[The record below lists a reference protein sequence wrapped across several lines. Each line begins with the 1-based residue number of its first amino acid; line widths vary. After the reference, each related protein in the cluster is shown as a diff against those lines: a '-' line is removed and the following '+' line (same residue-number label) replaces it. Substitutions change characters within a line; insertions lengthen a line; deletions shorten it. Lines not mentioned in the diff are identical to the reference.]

1 MKNNLLQR
9 LVRGRFGTLGVLLGL
24 IAFGSA
30 FFSFRGMAIDATS
43 FMETASASVY
53 AILTGIGI
61 YLFWTGALNIVPTLR
76 SVKHRLLGWAG
87 VGAGLIAILLYSA
100 LMNAT
105 SFRGDAARE
114 HHLLTSIK
122 SAEAN
127 LDERYQAAQELLGLL
142 PDLRN
147 YGRRY
152 AAFAED
158 EFERG
163 IYSSAPG
170 TGAVHVSLLAIAS
183 SLDNLALDIDSY
195 ETNAAAIYSRASA
208 RLTEMRRIRLT
219 DEPLPE
225 RMRAIEQQFDLMGQD
240 LADMDPRIP
249 ASATIRVSSSMVD
262 EINVEG
268 MTYSRNREVATRQ
281 RAALLS
287 LRADVG
293 RASEN
298 LRAAAATIA
307 DGELRLFERFQ
318 PLSATKAVLTY
329 WAQYVP
335 EIAGAI
341 ALDFSPLFLLIL
353 MCVGVYEKTREEL
366 KHDAFASITVEEL
379 IMAGAAGDVVK
390 RSHLSPRGMEAAAQ
404 RTLGFLD
411 NDEDHQKGAK

>member
-1 MKNNLLQR
+1 MENNLLQR
-9 LVRGRFGTLGVLLGL
+9 LVRGNFGTLGVLLGL

-87 VGAGLIAILLYSA
+87 VGAGLVAILLYSA

-122 SAEAN
+122 TAEAS
-127 LDERYQAAQELLGLL
+127 LDENYRAAQQLLGLL
-142 PDLRN
+142 PELRS

-152 AAFAED
+152 TGFAEG
-158 EFERG
+158 EFESG

-183 SLDNLALDIDSY
+183 GLDNLVLDIESY
-195 ETNAAAIYSRASA
+195 ETNTASIYSRASA
-208 RLTEMRRIRLT
+208 RLTEMRRIRLM
-219 DEPLPE
+219 DAPLPE
-225 RMRAIEQQFDLMGQD
+225 RMRRIEQQFDLMGQD
-240 LADMDPRIP
+240 LADIDARIP
-249 ASATIRVSSSMVD
+249 ARTTMRVASSMAD

-268 MTYSRNREVATRQ
+268 MTYSRNREIAARQ
-281 RAALLS
+281 REALLS

-298 LRAAAATIA
+298 LRNAAATIA
-307 DGELRLFERFQ
+307 DGELRPFERFQ
-318 PLSATKAVLTY
+318 PLSATRAVLTY
-329 WAQYVP
+329 RAQYVP

-341 ALDFSPLFLLIL
+341 ALDFAPLFLLIL
-353 MCVGVYEKTREEL
+353 ICVGVYEKTREEL
-366 KHDAFASITVEEL
+366 KYDAFARITVEDL
-379 IMAGAAGDVVK
+379 IMAGAANDVLK
-390 RSHLSPRGMEAAAQ
+390 NSHLSPRGMEAAAQ

-411 NDEDHQKGAK
+411 DEDLKKGAE